1 MFCRSVKTKK
11 IKARVINEAK
21 MQQNIGF
28 LSERVPRQ
36 NFGILRSIFRATHR
50 RFSDREPCERRVQNY
65 FPSPMHGRVSRKRR
79 NYD

>member
-21 MQQNIGF
+21 MQQNIGV
-28 LSERVPRQ
+28 LSERMGGQ
-36 NFGILRSIFRATHR
+36 NFGILRSIFRRAHR
-50 RFSDREPCERRVQNY
+50 PKLFGNPAGTEKRV
-65 FPSPMHGRVSRKRR
+65 FLPFPMHGGVSRKRR